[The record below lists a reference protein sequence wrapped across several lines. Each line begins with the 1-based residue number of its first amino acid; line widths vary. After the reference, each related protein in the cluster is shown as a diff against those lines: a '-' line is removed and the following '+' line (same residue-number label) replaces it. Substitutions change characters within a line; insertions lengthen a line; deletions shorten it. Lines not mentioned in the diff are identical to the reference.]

1 MADKRIKDLATTAT
15 SPAGDD
21 FIAIDGATNLTRKIA
36 ADSFLQEG
44 DVVPSPTFVYDGTA
58 GTTEFIVGDI
68 PNNWQTGNS
77 ALTEFSIGSSVTT
90 IGSYGFYDC
99 TGLTGNLTIP
109 NSVTTIGFYSFAIA
123 GFTGN
128 LTIPDS
134 VTSIGSYGFFYCD
147 GLTGNLTIPNSVTS
161 IGNYAFMF
169 CTGLTGNLII
179 PNSVTTIGFGAFS
192 LCTGLNTAYLNQPIG
207 SFGESAFQSTS
218 ITNVYIG
225 PDATGYTLGAGQTIG
240 GKSGITVAVWT
251 NISYRDYQEV
261 VQHS

>member
-68 PNNWQTGNS
+68 PSSWQSGNS
-77 ALTEFSIGSSVTT
+77 ALTELSIGSSVTT
-90 IGSYGFYDC
+90 IGSYAFYYC
-99 TGLTGNLTIP
+99 SGLTGNLTIP
-109 NSVTTIGFYSFAIA
+109 NSVTTIGYWSITFA

-134 VTSIGSYGFFYCD
+134 VTSIGSYGFYHC
-147 GLTGNLTIPNSVTS
+147 GNVTGNLTIPNSVTT
-161 IGNYAFMF
+161 IGSYAF
-169 CTGLTGNLII
+169 
-179 PNSVTTIGFGAFS
+179 A
-192 LCTGLNTAYLNQPIG
+192 LCAGLNTAYLNQPIG
-207 SFGESAFQSTS
+207 QISSNVFTGTS

-251 NISYRDYQEV
+251 NYPNV
-261 VQHS
+261 P

>member
-68 PNNWQTGNS
+68 PSSWQDSNS
-77 ALTEFSIGSSVTT
+77 DLTQLSIGISVTA
-90 IGSYGFYDC
+90 IGGFAFRDC
-99 TGLTGNLTIP
+99 YGLTGSLTIP
-109 NSVTTIGFYSFAIA
+109 NSVTTIGTFA
-123 GFTGN
+123 FSNTGHN
-128 LTIPDS
+128 GGLTIGTS
-134 VTSIGSYGFFYCD
+134 VTSIGTYVFYG
-147 GLTGNLTIPNSVTS
+147 TGFTGSLTIPNSVTS
-161 IGNYAFMF
+161 IGSSAFYF
-169 CTGLTGNLII
+169 CTSFTGNLTIG
-179 PNSVTTIGFGAFS
+179 NSVTSIGTYAFAF
-192 LCTGLNTAYLNQPIG
+192 CFGLNTAYLNQPIG
-207 SFGESAFQSTS
+207 QIENNAFSFSG

-251 NISYRDYQEV
+251 NYPNV
-261 VQHS
+261 P